1 MDPRLKNPNEF
12 IDEVYKVV
20 AIVGVSSIE
29 KFELAAY
36 QLKDVSKFGMSNGR
50 IVDLWEQAQ

>member
-36 QLKDVSKFGMSNGR
+36 QLKDVSQIWFT
-50 IVDLWEQAQ
+50 Q

>member
-50 IVDLWEQAQ
+50 IVDLWDQAQ